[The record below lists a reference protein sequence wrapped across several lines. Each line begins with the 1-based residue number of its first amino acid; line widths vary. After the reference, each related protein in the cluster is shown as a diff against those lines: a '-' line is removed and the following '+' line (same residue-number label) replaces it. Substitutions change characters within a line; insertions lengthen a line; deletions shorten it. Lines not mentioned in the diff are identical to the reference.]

1 VSGFPCLVHR
11 PIRLP
16 NEHRERAPDRPMTIS
31 SLVWLPMCQGGD
43 AQTMP
48 IKGQSEQA
56 VRLELGDPVFIGNCF
71 TLGFMQEFIQT

>member
-1 VSGFPCLVHR
+1 
-11 PIRLP
+11 
-16 NEHRERAPDRPMTIS
+16 
-31 SLVWLPMCQGGD
+31 
-43 AQTMP
+43 MP